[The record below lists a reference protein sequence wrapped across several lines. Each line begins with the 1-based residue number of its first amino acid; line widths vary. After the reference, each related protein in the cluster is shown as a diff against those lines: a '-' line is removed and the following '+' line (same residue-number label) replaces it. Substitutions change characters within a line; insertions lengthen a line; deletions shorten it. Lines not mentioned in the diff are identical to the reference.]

1 MRSMLFVPADS
12 ERKMAKAMASGAD
25 VVILDLEDSIAID
38 GKPRAREVARDFLR
52 TAHADPAPGQPR
64 IYVRINGLATP
75 FWQDDLAA
83 LEAAPP
89 HGIMLPK
96 ARSGEDVYQL
106 SVALGHAEE
115 KSGTANGTT
124 RIVALIT
131 EVPISLLQLPSYI
144 GSSNRLEGFTWGAED
159 LSAELGASANREPDG
174 QFTSPYRLARD
185 LTLITSAAAGVP
197 SIDTVYIDFRNTAGL
212 TREATT
218 AARDG
223 FTGKLAIHPDQV
235 PIINAAFTPSPAEI
249 ERANAIVAAFA
260 ATGGAGVVGF
270 GGAMLDRPH
279 LELAKRTL
287 ARSGHGSDTKPVA

>member
-25 VVILDLEDSIAID
+25 AVILDLEDSIAID
-38 GKPRAREVARDFLR
+38 TKPRAREVARDFLKS
-52 TAHADPAPGQPR
+52 ALASPANGQPR
-64 IYVRINGLATP
+64 IYVRINDIATP

-83 LEAAPP
+83 LELAMP

-96 ARSGEDVYQL
+96 ARSGEDVHQL
-106 SVALGHAEE
+106 SVALGHVEE
-115 KSGTANGTT
+115 KAGVHDGTT

-131 EVPISLLQLPSYI
+131 EVPISVLQMPSYI
-144 GSSNRLEGFTWGAED
+144 GASNRLEGFTWGAED

-174 QFTSPYRLARD
+174 QFTSPYRLVRD
-185 LTLITSAAAGVP
+185 LMLITAAAAGVP
-197 SIDTVYIDFRNTAGL
+197 ALDTVHIDFRNAAGL
-212 TREATT
+212 ALEASV

-235 PIINAAFTPSPAEI
+235 GIINEAFTPSVAAI
-249 ERANAIVAAFA
+249 ERAKAIVAAFA
-260 ATGGAGVVGF
+260 ASRGAGVVGF

-279 LELAKRTL
+279 LELAKRVL
-287 ARSGHGSDTKPVA
+287 SRAGV